1 MAHAGTMDLG
11 RNVQA
16 KPSGNPWPMI
26 GLAVAAVAII
36 AAVWF
41 ASSAGLVGGQLAAK
55 PADRS
60 YDAIEAQRGTVSLSA
75 DRGYDAIE
83 AQRAAIATTGVCR
96 EISANTGFS
105 VNVACPALSVSSG
118 LLSGKSADDIVL
130 GRDFSYNIEAQ
141 RGLFAGTVPV
151 CHGVSPTSGLAY
163 SFACST
169 TTGAA
174 QQAAVANGWSAAQFD
189 VTRMIYIAP
198 ARPIMVQPALEAKAA
213 RLLAL
218 AKAEA
223 QVQVSRYPFLFNQVQ
238 SSTSGTFH
246 AGNPVTTNEFIA
258 QHDISAPINLLPGW
272 KTVDLPAKRDRVGG
286 P

>member
-16 KPSGNPWPMI
+16 KPSGNPWPLI
-26 GLAVAAVAII
+26 GLAVAAVAIV

-83 AQRAAIATTGVCR
+83 AQRAFVAKTG
-96 EISANTGFS
+96 T
-105 VNVACPALSVSSG
+105 SG

-130 GRDFSYNIEAQ
+130 GRDNGYNIESQ
-141 RGLFAGTVPV
+141 RGLFAGSLPV
-151 CHGVSPTSGLAY
+151 CRGISPTSGVAY

-169 TTGAA
+169 AA
-174 QQAAVANGWSAAQFD
+174 GVPQTAPAYVWSPAQFD
-189 VTRMIYIAP
+189 VTRLIYIAS
-198 ARPIMVQPALEAKAA
+198 ARPLMVQPALDAKAA
-213 RLLAL
+213 MLLAA

-223 QVQVSRYPFLFNQVQ
+223 QHNVSRLPFLFNQAA

-246 AGNPVTTNEFIA
+246 AGNPAIGEQIT
-258 QHDISAPINLLPGW
+258 LLPGW
-272 KTVDLPAKRDRVGG
+272 KTIDLPAKRDRVGG